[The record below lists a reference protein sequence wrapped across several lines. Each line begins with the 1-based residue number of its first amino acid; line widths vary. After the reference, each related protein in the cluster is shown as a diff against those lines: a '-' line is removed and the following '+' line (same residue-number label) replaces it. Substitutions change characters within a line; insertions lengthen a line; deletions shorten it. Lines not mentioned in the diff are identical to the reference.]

1 MKLSIRQLR
10 YICEIAHQGSVL
22 GASKALNISQ
32 SSIVA
37 ALELAEAELG
47 TRIFDRRPAR
57 GATLTL
63 AGENFIV
70 AARALVN
77 AAQDFSMA
85 ISDQRARMPKLL
97 RIGCFEPFG
106 ALFMPEVLQRFVA
119 AAGQDVDIDLRE
131 GDQEHLRDW
140 LLAGQIDFA
149 VQYNIGE
156 IAKGSI
162 THICDV
168 PPHAL
173 LHADDPLA
181 RERAVSISALAER
194 PLILLNL
201 PQTSSY
207 LIDIFRNAPTQP
219 RVRLHTRSYETVRA
233 AVASG
238 LGMSI
243 LNMRPMG
250 RASQDGSAIVRR
262 PIIDDLAPAPLI
274 LADMCGRVKPQHLR
288 KFIETLRG
296 FFREAGDNAFVVRR
310 SESAPQ
316 TTGPGQ
322 L

>member
-1 MKLSIRQLR
+1 MYQSTMKLSIRQLR
-10 YICEIAHQGSVL
+10 YICEIAHQGSL
-22 GASKALNISQ
+22 MGASKALNISQ
-32 SSIVA
+32 SSILA
-37 ALELAEAELG
+37 ALDLAEAELG
-47 TRIFDRRPAR
+47 ARIFDRRPAR
-57 GATLTL
+57 GATLTP
-63 AGENFIV
+63 AGEDFIA
-70 AARALVN
+70 AARELVN
-77 AAQDFSMA
+77 AAQHFSMA
-85 ISDQRARMPKLL
+85 IGDQRARMPKLL

-106 ALFMPEVLQRFVA
+106 ALFMPEVLQLFVRT
-119 AAGQDVDIDLRE
+119 AGHDVDIDLRE

-156 IAKGSI
+156 VAKGSI

-181 RERAVSISALAER
+181 QEKAVTVSALSER

-201 PQTSSY
+201 PQTATY
-207 LIDIFRNAPTQP
+207 LIDIFRSAPLRP

-238 LGMSI
+238 FGMSI

-262 PIIDDLAPAPLI
+262 PIIDDLPPAPLI
-274 LADMCGRVKPQHLR
+274 LADMYGRTKPQHVR
-288 KFIETLRG
+288 RFIEVLQD
-296 FFREAGDNAFVVRR
+296 FFRQAGASAFVVTPSDR
-310 SESAPQ
+310 P
-316 TTGPGQ
+316 
-322 L
+322 